1 MPPFAAD
8 RRLPPA
14 LGFSLL
20 AHVALFIAF
29 RPPVPE
35 LVARHVSQII
45 DVQFAAVAPLPEVA
59 PQPAARPSPLRTRKP
74 RATDPAPRKARPAP
88 AEATP
93 EPATATEPAIPE
105 EAAAAPVEE
114 PTSAPNETAAAP
126 SEPSAPAAAPIAEAQ
141 FEVQGLNN
149 PKPPYPLAAR
159 RQGLEGRV
167 LLAAHVRA
175 DGSCGD
181 VRLKQSSGSALLD
194 RAALDTV
201 RRWRFLPASRAG
213 NAIDSWVDVP
223 IRFRLED
230 RA

>member
-1 MPPFAAD
+1 MRPFAAD

-14 LGFSLL
+14 LGFSLV

-29 RPPVPE
+29 RPPVPD
-35 LVARHVSQII
+35 LLARHVSQII

-59 PQPAARPSPLRTRKP
+59 PRPAARPSPLRARKA
-74 RATDPAPRKARPAP
+74 RAADPAPPKERPAP
-88 AEATP
+88 PAAEPTP
-93 EPATATEPAIPE
+93 EPAAAPE
-105 EAAAAPVEE
+105 EVAAAPEPVEQSTPE
-114 PTSAPNETAAAP
+114 RNETATAP
-126 SEPSAPAAAPIAEAQ
+126 SEPAAAPAAPIAEAQ
-141 FEVQGLNN
+141 FEVQGLDN

-159 RQGLEGRV
+159 RRGLEGRV

-181 VRLKQSSGSALLD
+181 VRLKQSSGHSLLD
-194 RAALDTV
+194 RAAADTV

-213 NAIDSWVDVP
+213 AAIDSWVDVP

-230 RA
+230 RV